1 MRTYP
6 QVRQSFAWLTALS
19 LALSLSLSL
28 FASSPAVAA
37 TKRAKPKHAAPA
49 RNKKKTEPKDEPA
62 PRADSAPASDA
73 GDDDE
78 VEEINPPSDAAAP
91 SSPLNDPTEPAKSAD
106 AADDARTQDPAVP
119 VTVETPSPTPAAASD
134 APPTDSAARRDALRL
149 ASGRSE
155 VGVYVGAGA
164 GGRFFKYSDPI
175 GRLLAPYTLAVAP
188 LAAFELE
195 AYPLAST
202 NLPALRDIG
211 FRGRVTRAFGLDSKT
226 PDGATID
233 TSWTRFGGDVR
244 YRIIVPGPHRLELGI
259 LAGIAAT
266 HFAMS
271 TESKLAALVPSARTT
286 SVRLGIDGEIAATS
300 RFAIALGGGYLIPT
314 SRGEIYDRFRNP
326 HVAGIDAKLGFALA
340 LEPGLSLRLD
350 GDYTRYFSRFS
361 PQVGDAAVAGGAL
374 DQQWQAALGVRYAH

>member
-19 LALSLSLSL
+19 LAISVSL

-37 TKRAKPKHAAPA
+37 TKRAKTKHAAPA
-49 RNKKKTEPKDEPA
+49 RNKKKAEPKDEPA
-62 PRADSAPASDA
+62 PPADPAPASA
-73 GDDDE
+73 GGDDDE
-78 VEEINPPSDAAAP
+78 VEEIKPPSDAAAP
-91 SSPLNDPTEPAKSAD
+91 SSPPNQSTEPAKSEEP
-106 AADDARTQDPAVP
+106 ADDARTQDPGAP
-119 VTVETPSPTPAAASD
+119 VTVETPTPITASD
-134 APPTDSAARRDALRL
+134 ASPTDSAARRDASRI

-188 LAAFELE
+188 LASFEIE

-244 YRIIVPGPHRLELGI
+244 YRIIVPGAHRIELGV

-314 SRGEIYDRFRNP
+314 SRGEIYDRFRKP
-326 HVAGIDAKLGFALA
+326 HVAGIDVKLGFALA

-350 GDYTRYFSRFS
+350 GDYARYFSRFS